1 EPEQRQAVFGELQAE
16 ARRYVDETYPLV
28 REKAVRMAPAAQ
40 RNELFGLMAFSGKAT
55 TFLGPFLVAALTAAS
70 GSQRIGLSVVLFM
83 FAGALLLT
91 AGIATDRPGP
101 KAR

>member
-1 EPEQRQAVFGELQAE
+1 MGPAQAASRSYL
-16 ARRYVDETYPLV
+16 
-28 REKAVRMAPAAQ
+28 VRMAPAAQ

>member
-1 EPEQRQAVFGELQAE
+1 
-16 ARRYVDETYPLV
+16 
-28 REKAVRMAPAAQ
+28 MAPTADVRFSTMANSNTDRSSKPKVPAANRPPKANQ